1 MAAATQLEPAPDNK
15 TARRRIL
22 TNKERREGRYLRRK
36 AARERKAMDRSR
48 ACGNFEDV
56 FSFMHLWKSAKKCCR
71 GVKWKS
77 STQSLMNNMLV
88 RVADIHTELM
98 DGTFRHKGFH
108 EFTVYERGKARHI
121 RAVHIT
127 ERVVQKCLCDYAL
140 VPVYQATFIYDN
152 SASLKGRGM
161 DRALRRYKKHVS
173 RQARRGGYVLRYD
186 FRKFFDTAPHKP
198 LFEANRRLFHDP
210 RTAAEVDRFIRD
222 FGDYGLGLGSQVSQ
236 VCALMLASP
245 IDHLCKDKLRLKGY
259 GRYNDDGY
267 AMHESRA
274 YLETCLTE
282 IRRKATEIGIVVNE
296 KKTGISP
303 AGKSVFLKC
312 RYHTKP
318 DGGVKMRMGR
328 EATARLRK
336 KLPKL
341 RKMVH
346 AGKISLADVQPVWAS
361 YCGHMN
367 RGNSHKAVRKSAEY
381 FKSIFGFYPDKE
393 GWSYA
398 LAGDH

>member
-1 MAAATQLEPAPDNK
+1 MFEK
-15 TARRRIL
+15 
-22 TNKERREGRYLRRK
+22 
-36 AARERKAMDRSR
+36 R
-48 ACGNFEDV
+48 A
-56 FSFMHLWKSAKKCCR
+56 SF
-71 GVKWKS
+71 
-77 STQSLMNNMLV
+77 N
-88 RVADIHTELM
+88 
-98 DGTFRHKGFH
+98 
-108 EFTVYERGKARHI
+108 
-121 RAVHIT
+121 
-127 ERVVQKCLCDYAL
+127 
-140 VPVYQATFIYDN
+140 
-152 SASLKGRGM
+152 
-161 DRALRRYKKHVS
+161 
-173 RQARRGGYVLRYD
+173 
-186 FRKFFDTAPHKP
+186 
-198 LFEANRRLFHDP
+198 
-210 RTAAEVDRFIRD
+210 
-222 FGDYGLGLGSQVSQ
+222 YGLGLGSQVSQ